1 MGKTSNDAASRGYL
15 QTKVLLRFGD
25 TENEAASRGYAGEG
39 VFRVW
44 GKQTTKPLL
53 GATCKRRRY

>member
-1 MGKTSNDAASRGYL
+1 MGKTNNEAASRGYL
-15 QTKVLLRFGD
+15 QTKALLRFGD
-25 TENEAASRGYAGEG
+25 TENGAASRGSAAEG

-53 GATCKRRRY
+53 GAT